1 MSHATLCL
9 WYDKAAEEAA
19 RFYAQTFPDSHV
31 GAVHRAP
38 GDLSRL
44 ETSSA
49 LVACRGDKWTSGPA
63 VGAPGDWGSAERPS
77 DRSARARPGSSQ
89 EVRHLV
95 ASASEGVAAAP
106 ARDQAVRW

>member
-1 MSHATLCL
+1 MAVRVR
-9 WYDKAAEEAA
+9 YA
-19 RFYAQTFPDSHV
+19 RTSSSGEV
-31 GAVHRAP
+31 VTRSV
-38 GDLSRL
+38 LSRL

-49 LVACRGDKWTSGPA
+49 LVSCRGDKWTSGPA

-95 ASASEGVAAAP
+95 ASAREGAAAAP